1 MKILAAR
8 LKMKCI
14 DLLIRNKLSSVLRM
28 TKLPVPPRSHCA
40 WPDLS
45 SKILFQMEIRKK
57 KCGKLWFT
65 DNMLPVK
72 GDYFTSTLKK
82 QVICS
87 ARYSPSCT
95 KTDAMMMSASS
106 PSDFMW
112 SSLVLHRDRSRRTK
126 FSSGPLQ
133 LWWGVSPLSVHTTS
147 SSFGAQTFTAL
158 DYG

>member
-1 MKILAAR
+1 
-8 LKMKCI
+8 MKCI

-45 SKILFQMEIRKK
+45 SPKYCFSNGNKEKK
-57 KCGKLWFT
+57 NVGSCDSFT
-65 DNMLPVK
+65 DNVLPVK

-133 LWWGVSPLSVHTTS
+133 LWWGVSPLSVHTIS